1 MRELAKK
8 MLQENHYASKDI
20 KSQKEFLDRGCRSF
34 AMRMNRRRD
43 VILTSLK
50 FHKSAGEVRADFGR
64 TICNT
69 YIFERRGF
77 CSAKEREKQNFKILL
92 VVWGISSTKFSAFVQ
107 KKLVELIAQKNLI
120 SLRR

>member
-20 KSQKEFLDRGCRSF
+20 KTQKEFLDRGCRSF

-50 FHKSAGEVRADFGR
+50 FHKSAGEVRGHFDLSYNLKDFR
-64 TICNT
+64 KFCPSKRA
-69 YIFERRGF
+69 RR
-77 CSAKEREKQNFKILL
+77 NLL
-92 VVWGISSTKFSAFVQ
+92 VFSS
-107 KKLVELIAQKNLI
+107 
-120 SLRR
+120 